1 MCECVYDVWVQMCL
15 YVCVYVCIYVYVCVC
30 VRCVYVCICVYIYV
44 YVLCVSALPPI
55 GAFTDVIRKMDDPN
69 KPKICQLSAGIHI
82 ILPSYYSPR
91 SMGMLDPETTDGRV
105 IFFLPWE
112 GRVCV
117 WVWSCVT

>member
-1 MCECVYDVWVQMCL
+1 MFSGVITLSSIIWP
-15 YVCVYVCIYVYVCVC
+15 
-30 VRCVYVCICVYIYV
+30 
-44 YVLCVSALPPI
+44 SS
-55 GAFTDVIRKMDDPN
+55 GAFTDVIRKMDNPT

-112 GRVCV
+112 GKECCWWPLSAWCEASVLYGCM
-117 WVWSCVT
+117 